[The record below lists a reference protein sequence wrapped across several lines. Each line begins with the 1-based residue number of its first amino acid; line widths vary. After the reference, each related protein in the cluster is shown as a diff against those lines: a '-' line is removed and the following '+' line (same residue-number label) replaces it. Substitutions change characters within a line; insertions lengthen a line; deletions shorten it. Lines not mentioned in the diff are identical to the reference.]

1 MNKEKIKTKL
11 TYFFSLSVICIL
23 LVLITYIFFLRTIE
37 VDVMQGLDI
46 QYTGENGMALAVCKN
61 NTLDINQRTQDFLQ
75 SVTYTIAPNENLSNG
90 DVVHVSASYDE
101 QLASQ
106 YHFKPVH
113 LEADIVVEG
122 LNNRYDS
129 LADIDKKYIDK
140 VLKASLEYVESNVEQ
155 IFEINEQ
162 KEAEFIEAQSV
173 YRVFMKSNSS
183 KSSDRILVIY
193 RLIYEYQDSRMALY
207 YTVSV
212 PEINDGMKVD
222 KQDIFGEKAYLS
234 DNEWQ
239 ILDFDSYIQRVYGS
253 QYNIERI
260 E

>member
-140 VLKASLEYVESNVEQ
+140 VLKASLEYVESNVE
-155 IFEINEQ
+155 
-162 KEAEFIEAQSV
+162 
-173 YRVFMKSNSS
+173 
-183 KSSDRILVIY
+183 
-193 RLIYEYQDSRMALY
+193 
-207 YTVSV
+207 
-212 PEINDGMKVD
+212 
-222 KQDIFGEKAYLS
+222 
-234 DNEWQ
+234 
-239 ILDFDSYIQRVYGS
+239 
-253 QYNIERI
+253 
-260 E
+260 